1 MPEVTNLT
9 GLRIEH
15 IQTLV
20 QSTRPDAASSIDE
33 QRAYRVA
40 GERVRIVRVVPE
52 RLEVLRPPIPAGHAA
67 AVRGQPQVAL
77 RVLRHRPD
85 IVAGKSVLITALTA
99 VLADRVAVVTVEA
112 VFGPQPQVTLR
123 VLQDAVDGALRK
135 PIAHR
140 EMLEIHGL
148 HGGHRGLRARCR
160 GRHYHAGC
168 QNTENAPAAS
178 HSRTTLIPESGH
190 RYPYSRWPTNRC
202 RSRRVRR
209 GAGPRPSPEGRPRE
223 HLQSRY

>member
-85 IVAGKSVLITALTA
+85 IVAGKSVLIAALTA

-140 EMLEIHGL
+140 EMLEIHGS
-148 HGGHRGLRARCR
+148 HCRRRR
-160 GRHYHAGC
+160 GRIRAHIQRRHCDAGSYS
-168 QNTENAPAAS
+168 TKDAPAP
-178 HSRTTLIPESGH
+178 L
-190 RYPYSRWPTNRC
+190 
-202 RSRRVRR
+202 
-209 GAGPRPSPEGRPRE
+209 
-223 HLQSRY
+223 